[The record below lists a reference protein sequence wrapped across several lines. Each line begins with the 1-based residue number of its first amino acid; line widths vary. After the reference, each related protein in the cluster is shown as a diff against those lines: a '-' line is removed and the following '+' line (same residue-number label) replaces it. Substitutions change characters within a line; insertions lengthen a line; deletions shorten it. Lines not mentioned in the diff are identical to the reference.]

1 MKKIILIIM
10 LTSSFIF
17 ANLVFAE
24 DDVEALTKERQMLL
38 PKALHGDAFAQLSLG
53 IIYYNGYGVDINYEE
68 AAKWFSLSA
77 EQGVTTAQF
86 NLGYMYTNGQGV
98 EIDNNKAIQ
107 LFLPSANEG
116 NVIAQ
121 YNLGVIYYNGEGI
134 KKDYVNALKWFTLA
148 AIQNDENAL
157 FMLGTMYQEVQGLK
171 KIAMPLS
178 NFIAKAVVIGI
189 QKLVN
194 GFGFWKKRMI
204 KSFGLRITR
213 IV

>member
-1 MKKIILIIM
+1 MKKIILIFM
-10 LTSSFIF
+10 LASSFIF
-17 ANLVFAE
+17 ANVVFAE

-98 EIDNNKAIQ
+98 DIDNNKAIQ

-121 YNLGVIYYNGEGI
+121 YNLGVIYYSGEGI
-134 KKDYVNALKWFTLA
+134 KQDYVNALKWFTLA

-157 FMLGTMYQEVQGLK
+157 FMLGTMYQEGLGVEK
-171 KIAMPLS
+171 DRYA
-178 NFIAKAVVIGI
+178 AKQFYRKSCRDKASEACERFWVLEKEDD
-189 QKLVN
+189 QK
-194 GFGFWKKRMI
+194 FW
-204 KSFGLRITR
+204 SSDN
-213 IV
+213 